1 MGYIR
6 WFLSFLKKYRV
17 RMIVGLILVFITSLL
32 VLINPQISGMIVD
45 EVIEGQHY
53 EKLGILLLIMI
64 GVTLVRSLLRFTFLM
79 CFESS
84 SHGLVYDMREE
95 AYRKLMKE
103 DFNFFNKNRT
113 GDLMSRQTGDMDAVR
128 HMVSHVIYFSFENI
142 LVFLMALVMIFSVNV
157 KMALC
162 MLIVLPFTL
171 AVTLSQRRHIKPAF
185 DRVRDCFSS
194 LNAFAQETIAGNRV
208 VKAFAKEDYELE
220 KFDHEND
227 GYRDAQLNAASI
239 WMKYIPMFEILSQC
253 LTIILMI
260 MGGFMVIDG
269 EMTIGNMVTVNGYLW
284 MLNSPLRQAGWI
296 INDLQRFLTAIEK
309 IYKVYT
315 TEPDIKQ
322 PEHVVE
328 KRKLKGSVTFDHVN
342 YYTNDDT
349 VLKDISFHVEPGQTV
364 GIIGATGSGK
374 SSLVNLICRFYDVN
388 QGRVLVD
395 DIDVRN
401 LNLQTLRGN
410 IGIAMQDVFLFSD
423 TIEGNIAYGNPDCT
437 FEQVQAAAKIA
448 NADEF
453 IREMPEGYDTIIGE
467 RGVGLSG
474 GQKQRISL
482 ARAILKDPS
491 IIILDDTTSAIDL
504 ETESLIQN
512 ELKKISDERTVFI
525 IAHRISSIIHAD
537 QILVLDNGRL
547 VERGT
552 HEQLLAKKGYYS
564 TVFHHQYGEFDRFK
578 KVRAE
583 KGRGEA

>member
-79 CFESS
+79 CFESAS
-84 SHGLVYDMREE
+84 QGLVYDMREE

-220 KFDHEND
+220 KFDREND

-239 WMKYIPMFEILSQC
+239 WMKYIPMFEVLSQC

-328 KRKLKGSVTFDHVN
+328 KKKLKGSVTFDHVN

-491 IIILDDTTSAIDL
+491 IIILDDTTSAIDM

>member
-17 RMIVGLILVFITSLL
+17 RMIVGLILVFITALL

-84 SHGLVYDMREE
+84 SQGLVYDMREE

-220 KFDHEND
+220 KFDREND

-239 WMKYIPMFEILSQC
+239 WMKYIPMFEVLSQC

-328 KRKLKGSVTFDHVN
+328 KKKLKGSVTFDHVN

-453 IREMPEGYDTIIGE
+453 IKEMPEGYDTIIGE

-491 IIILDDTTSAIDL
+491 IIILDDTTSAIDM